1 MLKPLFL
8 LYLLKKKI
16 HSVSG
21 CDDWVLL
28 GSPSFIVHSKYIS
41 LMDLTCGRI
50 NSFFLLRC
58 HQITAT
64 LQIKQNLLSHW
75 LPEFIVSWN
84 HLLSQVHRLHFAS
97 FFFFATNHDN
107 QSCGQVCL
115 LSPFRRRSGV
125 FASCRIPWCKPT
137 ALDQLLEE
145 DSIVPRWNSP
155 LYKMPLDSA

>member
-64 LQIKQNLLSHW
+64 LQIKQNPLSHW

-97 FFFFATNHDN
+97 FFFSQQIMTINPVAK
-107 QSCGQVCL
+107 SACCL
-115 LSPFRRRSGV
+115 PLEGGRVFLPLAGFHGASP
-125 FASCRIPWCKPT
+125 
-137 ALDQLLEE
+137 QL
-145 DSIVPRWNSP
+145 
-155 LYKMPLDSA
+155 